1 MSSAPISLVSRWF
14 PKAGYV
20 DELHGA
26 LIALAQ
32 RVREQ
37 ETGTLIEHPQG
48 AFAR

>member
-14 PKAGYV
+14 PKAEYV
-20 DELHGA
+20 KAEHLDELRGA

-37 ETGTLIEHPQG
+37 EAGTLT
-48 AFAR
+48 